1 MSTYQ
6 QGDIVIIEYPYSDGT
21 GSKVRPVV
29 IISNDTANATDK
41 DMLFAK
47 ITTNQR
53 GDAFSMALNT
63 TDTLRPLPRNSEARA
78 NKIYT
83 LDRDLIKQHLTTMT
97 TQSFIRFV
105 ELIKTVIE

>member
-21 GSKVRPVV
+21 GAKVRPV
-29 IISNDTANATDK
+29 IIVSNDSANATDK
-41 DMLFAK
+41 DMLFVK

-53 GDAFSMALNT
+53 GDTYSLPLLA

-83 LDRDLIKQHLTTMT
+83 LESVLIQQKVTALTPTALNKL
-97 TQSFIRFV
+97 V
-105 ELIKTVIE
+105 ALIKTVIE